1 MGNETL
7 PIFSTIRILAL
18 CVHMGNFP
26 NTVLGQNPGNELLPR
41 LPSVERT
48 LKTLPTPCDS
58 LLSLTSL
65 TIPSTAII
73 QHDDQPTDA
82 VRETMQHF
90 VSNCILST
98 VWYENNSTWPSPI
111 SDAITQH
118 HPSLW
123 LDGDKHIWN
132 EILCDFYRTQ
142 RWALEN
148 ERGEQHNAGFGQ
160 VRDLLWI
167 DWK

>member
-1 MGNETL
+1 MYLSPTYSYGKISQCGIGRKSGIEMLPTL
-7 PIFSTIRILAL
+7 PQVDCT
-18 CVHMGNFP
+18 
-26 NTVLGQNPGNELLPR
+26 Q
-41 LPSVERT
+41 
-48 LKTLPTPCDS
+48 KTLPATCCHS
-58 LLSLTSL
+58 HHRQYH
-65 TIPSTAII
+65 TIHCITII
-73 QHDDQPTDA
+73 RVMISP

-90 VSNCILST
+90 VSHGVLST
-98 VWYENNSTWPSPI
+98 VWYENKSTWPSPI

-160 VRDLLWI
+160 VRDLLRI